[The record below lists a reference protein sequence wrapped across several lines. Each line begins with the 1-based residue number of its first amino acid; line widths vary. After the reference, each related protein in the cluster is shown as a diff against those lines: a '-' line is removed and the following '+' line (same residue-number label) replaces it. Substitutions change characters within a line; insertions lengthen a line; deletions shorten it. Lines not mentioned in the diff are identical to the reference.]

1 MSTTLKATK
10 KRTTTTTNSKAAPKA
25 DIELPIPAAV
35 AAAAAA
41 AVKPAALPA
50 PAKIVAK
57 PAAPAPAVI
66 EQPPLV
72 VEETTENGN
81 VIRTEIK
88 KKRVATRDT
97 VLQSF
102 DNICQSII
110 DEISNSKDDK
120 NVNGKSLKFLR
131 NINKNL
137 GSLKKDAGK
146 LIRQKKKTL
155 DPNTITTDDINK
167 DGNKMTSGFL
177 KPVPISVAMSTFTGW
192 SPTELKSRVDVTKF
206 LCNYIKENNLQNPTD
221 RRQILADTKLA
232 KLLDYKDGTPL
243 TYFDMQ
249 SHLKKHFPKTVVKA

>member
-1 MSTTLKATK
+1 MSTTTTKVVK
-10 KRTTTTTNSKAAPKA
+10 KRTTTTTNSKAPKVEV
-25 DIELPIPAAV
+25 ELPIPAAV
-35 AAAAAA
+35 AAPAPPAPVVKTAKVPVALPIPAAAP
-41 AVKPAALPA
+41 V
-50 PAKIVAK
+50 I
-57 PAAPAPAVI
+57 I
-66 EQPPLV
+66 EQPII
-72 VEETTENGN
+72 VEETTDNGN

-97 VLQSF
+97 VLQTF
-102 DNICQSII
+102 DTICQSII

-167 DGNKMTSGFL
+167 DANKMTSGFL
-177 KPVPISVAMSTFTGW
+177 KPVPISVAMSNFTGW

-206 LCNYIKENNLQNPTD
+206 LCNYIKENDLQNPAD
-221 RRQILADTKLA
+221 RRQILADPKLA